1 MDRII
6 KADLYRHD
14 GLKGVSG
21 FLYAFLFIPGFRY
34 LYLFRKASKHR
45 KHSIPCLFYKLLLLR
60 YSYKY
65 GFRIFESTQIGEGF
79 YIGHCGSVYVHGYA
93 KIGKYCNIT
102 HNVTIG
108 QANRGRLKGVP
119 TLGDKV
125 WIGTGAV
132 IVGNIKIGSNVLIS
146 PNSFVA
152 FDVPDNSV
160 VMGNP
165 GKIMHRENATEGYI
179 ENIPEY

>member
-1 MDRII
+1 
-6 KADLYRHD
+6 
-14 GLKGVSG
+14 
-21 FLYAFLFIPGFRY
+21 
-34 LYLFRKASKHR
+34 
-45 KHSIPCLFYKLLLLR
+45 
-60 YSYKY
+60 
-65 GFRIFESTQIGEGF
+65 
-79 YIGHCGSVYVHGYA
+79 VHGYA